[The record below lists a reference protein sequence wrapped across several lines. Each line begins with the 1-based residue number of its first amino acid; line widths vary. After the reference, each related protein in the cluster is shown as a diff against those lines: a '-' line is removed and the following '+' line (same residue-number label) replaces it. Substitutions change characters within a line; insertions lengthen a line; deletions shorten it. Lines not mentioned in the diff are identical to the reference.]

1 MASQPT
7 SPSEKERKLQDEI
20 KSLQA
25 QLQALQSVGRRD
37 KSDSAALSAEIS
49 GNGTGS
55 TEKAVSRGSSNQI
68 LIVVA
73 NRLPVSMQY
82 VDSEVGWKFK
92 PSAGG
97 LVTALKQLANL
108 DMEWVGC
115 PGFIEPSE
123 RAYISRKLGEFHVH
137 QVYVERREY
146 DHYYNGFCNTILWPL
161 FHYIEL
167 ADSLVVPQ
175 FGKFY
180 GAYCRINL
188 LFAKAIDALIV
199 RLQREHGPKKEIVV
213 WLHDYHLM
221 LCPLYI
227 RRLQRECK
235 MGWFLHIPF
244 PSWEQVTDCRLYS
257 VCPDHADVH

>member
-1 MASQPT
+1 MASQPAV
-7 SPSEKERKLQDEI
+7 PSDKEQKLQEEISRLQDEL
-20 KSLQA
+20 KSLQSST
-25 QLQALQSVGRRD
+25 QSRD
-37 KSDSAALSAEIS
+37 KDVSAALSAEIS
-49 GNGTGS
+49 GNGTSSKS
-55 TEKAVSRGSSNQI
+55 TAKESSNQI

-73 NRLPVSMQY
+73 NRLPVSMQF
-82 VDSEVGWKFK
+82 VDKENGWKFK

-97 LVTALKQLANL
+97 LVTALKQLDNL

-115 PGFIEPSE
+115 PGYIEPSE
-123 RAYISRKLGEFHVH
+123 REYISRKLGEFHVH
-137 QVYVERREY
+137 PVFVERRDY
-146 DHYYNGFCNTILWPL
+146 DHYYNGFCNSILWPL

-180 GAYCRINL
+180 GAYSRINL
-188 LFAKAIDALIV
+188 LFAKAIDALMI
-199 RLQREHGPKKEIVV
+199 RLKKQHGPEKDIVV

-221 LCPLYI
+221 LCPMYV

-244 PSWEQVTDCRLYS
+244 PSWEQVEFSYFG
-257 VCPDHADVH
+257 PFWWF